1 MAKDRREE
9 NKNISEI
16 LFNSFSQFR
25 NSLMAELGL
34 NKKDEEKERFF
45 ARYRQPQ
52 IFTGEI
58 LSDELIS
65 GMWET
70 KKTIEGRK
78 IKIEEENKD
87 E

>member
-1 MAKDRREE
+1 MAKDKREE

-34 NKKDEEKERFF
+34 DKKDEEKEKFF
-45 ARYRQPQ
+45 AHYRQPQ
-52 IFTGEI
+52 IFTEEI

-70 KKTIEGRK
+70 KKIIEGEKSGRK
-78 IKIEEENKD
+78 ENKD